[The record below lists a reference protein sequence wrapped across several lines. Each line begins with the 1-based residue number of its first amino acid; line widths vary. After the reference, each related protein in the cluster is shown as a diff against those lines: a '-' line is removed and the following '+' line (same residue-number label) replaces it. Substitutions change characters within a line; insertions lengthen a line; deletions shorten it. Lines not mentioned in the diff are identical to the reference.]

1 MKIKFKHLCIPVLA
15 LFIIACATKEK
26 QVERPPKIALENF
39 FKNPEKTSYQI
50 SPEGT
55 KFSYRAPFQD
65 RMNIFV
71 QEIGSEEATQI
82 TFETDRDI
90 AGYFWA
96 NDNRILYLKDNG
108 GDENFRLYGVD
119 IDGQNQ
125 ICFTDFENVRT
136 SIIDRLEAIPDEVII
151 SMNKRDPQVFD
162 PYRLNIV
169 TGELTLLY
177 ENPGYITGWM
187 TDHDGKLRV
196 ATAITDMV
204 NTTILYRDTENDEF
218 KPIITTS
225 FKETM
230 SPHFFT
236 FDNKMLYASSNIGRD
251 KMAIVIFDPATGKET
266 ETLFANEMVD
276 VEGLFYSKKRKV
288 LTKAQYTTDMV
299 NFKFFDEESEQM
311 YNRVK
316 NELADYDCY
325 FTSTNTNEDKFL
337 IRTYSDRSLGAYYFY
352 NKNTDELKLISTV
365 SPWLDESQMA
375 AMKPIQYTSRD
386 GKTIHG
392 YLTLP
397 VGIEAKNLPMVVNPH
412 GGPWARDE
420 WGFNPE
426 IQFLA
431 NRGYAVLQM
440 NFRGSTG
447 YGREFWESSF
457 KQWGQS
463 MQDDITDAVQW
474 AIDQGIA
481 DKDRIAI
488 YGGSYGGY
496 ATLAGLAFTP
506 DLYKCGVDYVGVSN
520 MFTFMN
526 TIPPYWE
533 PYRQMLYEMAG
544 DPVKDSLMLA
554 KVSPVFHADKITAAL
569 FVAQGANDPRVNLA
583 ESDQMVEAMKARGIL
598 VEYMVKDNEGHGFRN
613 QENRFDFYRAM
624 EKFLATHLISEKVK

>member
-108 GDENFRLYGVD
+108 GDENFKLYGVD

-151 SMNKRDPQVFD
+151 SMNKRNPQVFD

-337 IRTYSDRSLGAYYFY
+337 IRTYSDRSLGAYYFF

-624 EKFLATHLISEKVK
+624 EKFLATHLNAE

>member
-1 MKIKFKHLCIPVLA
+1 MKINITHLCIPVLA
-15 LFIIACATKEK
+15 ICIFACTPKEK
-26 QVERPPKIALENF
+26 KVERPPKIALEDF
-39 FKNPEKTSYQI
+39 FKNPQKTSYQI

-55 KFSYRAPFQD
+55 KVSYRAPYKD

-71 QEIGSEEATQI
+71 QEIGNDEAVQI

-108 GDENFRLYGVD
+108 GDENFKLYGVD
-119 IDGQNQ
+119 IDGENLV
-125 ICFTDFENVRT
+125 CFTDFENVRT
-136 SIIDRLEAIPDEVII
+136 GIIDRLDDIPDEIII
-151 SMNKRDPQVFD
+151 SMNKRNPQAFD

-169 TGELTLLY
+169 TGELTMLY
-177 ENPGYITGWM
+177 ENPGNITSWM
-187 TDHDGKLRV
+187 TDHEGKLRV

-204 NTTILYRDTENDEF
+204 NATVLYRDTEKDKF
-218 KPIITTS
+218 KPVITTS
-225 FKETM
+225 FKESM
-230 SPHFFT
+230 SPQFFT
-236 FDNKMLYASSNIGRD
+236 FDNKKLYASSNIGRD
-251 KMAIVIFDPATGKET
+251 KAEIVIFDPVTGKET
-266 ETLFANEMVD
+266 ESLFANEMVD
-276 VEGLFYSKKRKV
+276 VESLSYSKKRKV
-288 LTKAQYTTDMV
+288 LTKAIYTTDMV
-299 NFKFFDEESEQM
+299 NFKFFDKESEDM

-316 NELADYDCY
+316 KELPDYDCY
-325 FTSTNTNEDKFL
+325 FTSSNTNEDKFL
-337 IRTYSDRSLGAYYFY
+337 IRTYSDRSLGAYYIY
-352 NKNTDELKLISTV
+352 DKNTDELKLISEV
-365 SPWLDESQMA
+365 SPWMNESQMA
-375 AMKPIQYTSRD
+375 PMKPIQYTSRD

-397 VGIEAKNLPMVVNPH
+397 VGVKAKNLPMVVNPH
-412 GGPWARDE
+412 GGPWARDN

-474 AIDQGIA
+474 AIDKGYA
-481 DKDRIAI
+481 DKDRVAI

-526 TIPPYWE
+526 SLPPYWE

-544 DPVKDSLMLA
+544 DPVKDSVMLA
-554 KVSPVFHADKITAAL
+554 KVSPVYHADKIKAAL

-583 ESDQMVEAMKARGIL
+583 ESDQMVAAMKARGIN

-613 QENRFDFYRAM
+613 QENRFDFYRTM
-624 EKFLATHLISEKVK
+624 EKFLDTHLMNEKQD